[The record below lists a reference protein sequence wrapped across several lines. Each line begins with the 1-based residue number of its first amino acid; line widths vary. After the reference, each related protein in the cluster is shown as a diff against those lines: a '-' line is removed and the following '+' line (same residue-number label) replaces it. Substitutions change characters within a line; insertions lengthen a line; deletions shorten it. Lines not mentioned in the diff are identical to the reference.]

1 MDHRKLHVSINT
13 PEKPSKIIALL
24 ALVFAFA
31 LPFILVKTFPHKQK
45 PKFTNKAMALPT
57 INLPHSASEE
67 ATAKTEFNS
76 IKVKA
81 TETKFEINNSTKTQA
96 MVSFQKHTAIQENRR
111 QTIKTRPGDTLT
123 SLFNRLGLS
132 PKTLQQILHDT
143 PQAKLLSTIKAEQEI
158 QFIIKNKQLVQM
170 TLPYGTTQYIVLSRN
185 RTKYEIKIH
194 TRKTSNH
201 SQFFM
206 ATVRGS
212 LYSTAKRN
220 NIPTKLIQQ
229 MTEIL
234 AWDIN
239 FAKDVQ
245 GGDQFTIIYNAQ
257 FIKDKQVGIGDI
269 LAVSY
274 RNNGHDFQA
283 IRHTNHTG
291 HTDYFAPNGNS
302 LKKAFNR
309 YPIQFSHIS
318 SMFSLSR
325 YHPILH
331 YSRAH
336 KGVDLAARIGTPIH
350 ATADG
355 RIEIIGR
362 QGAYGNMIKI
372 KHNRTYSTVYGHLLK
387 FQKGLSRG
395 SYVRLGQVIGYVGQ
409 SGLASGPHCH
419 YEFHVNN
426 QPRNPTTVQLPR
438 GNPLYGRELATFKA
452 NSNKLIAQMQLFKSS
467 RLAMNKK

>member
-1 MDHRKLHVSINT
+1 MDHRNLHVSIST
-13 PEKPSKIIALL
+13 PEQPSKIIALL
-24 ALVFAFA
+24 ALVFAFS

-45 PKFTNKAMALPT
+45 PKFTNNSMALPN
-57 INLPHSASEE
+57 ISPPRPIAEE
-67 ATAKTEFNS
+67 AVEQTKVNS
-76 IKVKA
+76 TTTKLA
-81 TETKFEINNSTKTQA
+81 ETKRVSNAVITQTRA
-96 MVSFQKHTAIQENRR
+96 TFQKNPTMHENPR

-123 SLFNRLGLS
+123 SVFLRLGLS
-132 PKTLQQILHDT
+132 IKTLQQILHDT
-143 PQAKLLSTIKAEQEI
+143 PRATMLSKISAGQEI
-158 QFIIKNKQLVQM
+158 QFIIRNKQLVQM
-170 TLPYGTTQYIVLSRN
+170 TLPYSSTQYIVLYRN
-185 RTKYEIKIH
+185 RTKYQIKIH
-194 TRKTSNH
+194 TRKTNSHN
-201 SQFFM
+201 QYFT
-206 ATVRGS
+206 ATVHGS
-212 LYSTAKRN
+212 LNSTAKRN

-229 MTEIL
+229 MTSIL

-239 FAKDVQ
+239 FAKDVRS
-245 GGDQFTIIYNAQ
+245 GDQFTISYNAL
-257 FIKDKQVGIGDI
+257 FIKNKQVGIGDI

-283 IRHTNHTG
+283 IRHTDRAG
-291 HTDYFAPNGNS
+291 HFDYFAPNGNS

-318 SMFSLSR
+318 SMFSMSR

-331 YSRAH
+331 YARAH

-372 KHNRTYSTVYGHLLK
+372 KHDRTYSTVYGHLLK

-395 SYVRLGQVIGYVGQ
+395 SFVRLGQVIGYVGQ

-419 YEFHVNN
+419 YELHVNN

-438 GNPLYGRELATFKA
+438 GNPLTGKELATFKA
-452 NSNKLIAQMQLFKSS
+452 TATRLLAQMNLFKKTRVAS
-467 RLAMNKK
+467 K

>member
-1 MDHRKLHVSINT
+1 MDHRQLHISINA
-13 PEKPSKIIALL
+13 PEKPSKIIALI

-31 LPFILVKTFPHKQK
+31 LPFILVKMFPHKQK
-45 PKFTNKAMALPT
+45 SQFTNHVMALPK
-57 INLPHSASEE
+57 IYLPH
-67 ATAKTEFNS
+67 TAVDQTLVKTEIHS
-76 IKVKA
+76 AEIKHNTGNDK
-81 TETKFEINNSTKTQA
+81 TKIPNT
-96 MVSFQKHTAIQENRR
+96 FQKNTAAHVNFQ
-111 QTIKTRPGDTLT
+111 QTIKTRPGDTL
-123 SLFNRLGLS
+123 SSVFVRLGLS
-132 PKTLQQILHDT
+132 IKTLQQILHDT
-143 PQAKLLSTIKAEQEI
+143 PQAKMLSNIKAGQNI
-158 QFIIKNKQLVQM
+158 KFVIKNRQLVKM
-170 TLPYGTTQYIVLSRN
+170 TLPYSNTQYIVLYRN
-185 RTKYEIKIH
+185 RTKYEVKIH
-194 TRKTSNH
+194 SRKTSSH
-201 SQFFM
+201 SQYFM
-206 ATVRGS
+206 ATVHGS
-212 LYSTAKRN
+212 LYNTAKQN
-220 NIPTKLIQQ
+220 NIPTTLIQQ
-229 MTEIL
+229 MTAIL
-234 AWDIN
+234 ASNIN
-239 FAKDVQ
+239 FSKDVQ
-245 GGDQFTIIYNAQ
+245 SGDQFIIVYNAL

-283 IRHTNHTG
+283 IRHTNRSG
-291 HTDYFAPNGNS
+291 YSDYFAPNGSS

-331 YSRAH
+331 YARPH

-372 KHNRTYSTVYGHLLK
+372 KHNQTYSTIYGHMLK

-395 SYVRLGQVIGYVGQ
+395 SFVHLGQVIGYVGQ

-419 YEFHVNN
+419 YEFHINN
-426 QPRNPTTVQLPR
+426 QPKNPTTVQLPR

-452 NSNKLIAQMQLFKSS
+452 NANKMLAQINLFKNT
-467 RLAMNKK
+467 RVATKQ